1 MDYIT
6 EAQVNKYKEDIN
18 WINGVYKGTSNIKD
32 KDSSYID
39 TSNLFNNAKTLDQ
52 YTNALIKAVSENKS
66 NSNQSIVIPLDPWFE
81 QYGYTSISVNGDAIF
96 KEKNISPVS
105 AIYKMLKE
113 NPSKFKRVFSN
124 IKFYFILG
132 DACFILDTNTVG
144 STTYR
149 TFRDIILA
157 SYKPG
162 GPAQPSTEV
171 KKTKNLDT
179 LLNVEKKEAEENPV
193 NPMKLPENDQRTI
206 LNTKEIELEIME
218 IVNNIVNTASSEE
231 EANKM
236 MQEDMRLKELLA
248 QVQANNMSN
257 INTSSAM
264 VNMNKMRSRRMQ
276 GLNADFMNL
285 QVNGKTVR
293 DMMKD
298 KVEEDI
304 PETSLKIDSI
314 NDEWKKLKYINFE
327 KKYDL
332 DSDIVKCIYHFT
344 KTSYPISIRN
354 IKVEDT
360 STTEDYVNT
369 YTVECED
376 YTGKRFTLKF
386 DVPLFIN
393 NRFMKLGGN
402 EKIINGQLLLLPCIK
417 TDNDTAQLV
426 SNYNKV
432 FVRRYGMVGR
442 SYSSSDRLIKA
453 LKKANGKVKDL
464 KITTGNNSKIC
475 MKYSLYA
482 DYIDLASNFSEIK
495 TKDFDFIFNQDF
507 YRQIDPTLDNK
518 KLPIYLHMESNTMS
532 IYDDSKNNQPVSTV
546 IAQILCEQSPEFK
559 KIYEATVKANKM
571 VYSQASILKN
581 RMPVIVILGYLLGLT
596 NTLKKAGIKYK
607 FIDKKISK
615 SNNDSELKVMSN
627 PDLYDNIKFN
637 DGYLYYE
644 QTYESSMLMN
654 GLFDC
659 DTENYSFSEVDN
671 RKFWLDQL
679 DLFGGRLLS
688 DGLDNFMDLFMDPMT
703 EEVCNKFKLPT
714 DFCGLLLYAS
724 DLLVDTAYNKHTDI
738 TGNRYRT
745 NEIVAGYV
753 YKELASAYGK
763 YKLSIK
769 HGRKEPMNI
778 KQNAILLAVMT
789 DSMSSDL
796 STMTPLLEKESA
808 NTVSFKGLSG
818 MNSDRSYSLDKRT
831 FDDSMINKLG
841 LSTGF
846 AGNVGITRQATI
858 DMDIEGERG
867 YVKNSSLNDVSDA
880 KTMSATEAMTPFGT
894 TRDDPFR
901 SAMTF
906 VQTSKHSMRT
916 KGSAPLLIT
925 NGADDALPYMIGNT
939 FAFKAKDNG
948 KVVELVENE
957 YMILEYNNGDHDYVD
972 LSVIVKKNSD
982 GGIYV
987 TVQLKPDKKLGAKF
1001 SKGEVVAH
1009 DPLSFSTKYG
1019 ATDELSYNI
1028 GTLAKVGIL
1037 ATDEGF
1043 EDSTIISEWL
1053 SEAMTSDVTMMD
1065 DVVLDANAN
1074 IYYIAKPGQKV
1085 QEGDTLL
1092 LFQNA
1097 FTEEEQNALLRNI
1110 TDPDLVNDL
1119 GRIKKTSHYTGVV
1132 QDIKIYRTKPIS
1144 YYSKSIQK
1152 VITDY
1157 ENRYKKKIEEYD
1169 KYGITGIRK
1178 EVNNYE
1184 LPNTGK
1190 LKNVGDGILIEIYI
1204 MYEDKFSIG
1213 DKNVAQSAC
1222 KGVCKDIFPAGK
1234 EPWSEYRPEEKIHA
1248 FYAINSFMGRMITS
1262 VLVSGAINKGLIEL
1276 DRQVKGIMGYK
1287 WKTLEEMQLPLNK
1300 K

>member
-1 MDYIT
+1 
-6 EAQVNKYKEDIN
+6 
-18 WINGVYKGTSNIKD
+18 
-32 KDSSYID
+32 
-39 TSNLFNNAKTLDQ
+39 
-52 YTNALIKAVSENKS
+52 
-66 NSNQSIVIPLDPWFE
+66 
-81 QYGYTSISVNGDAIF
+81 
-96 KEKNISPVS
+96 
-105 AIYKMLKE
+105 
-113 NPSKFKRVFSN
+113 
-124 IKFYFILG
+124 
-132 DACFILDTNTVG
+132 
-144 STTYR
+144 
-149 TFRDIILA
+149 
-157 SYKPG
+157 
-162 GPAQPSTEV
+162 
-171 KKTKNLDT
+171 
-179 LLNVEKKEAEENPV
+179 
-193 NPMKLPENDQRTI
+193 
-206 LNTKEIELEIME
+206 
-218 IVNNIVNTASSEE
+218 
-231 EANKM
+231 
-236 MQEDMRLKELLA
+236 
-248 QVQANNMSN
+248 
-257 INTSSAM
+257 
-264 VNMNKMRSRRMQ
+264 
-276 GLNADFMNL
+276 
-285 QVNGKTVR
+285 
-293 DMMKD
+293 
-298 KVEEDI
+298 
-304 PETSLKIDSI
+304 
-314 NDEWKKLKYINFE
+314 
-327 KKYDL
+327 
-332 DSDIVKCIYHFT
+332 
-344 KTSYPISIRN
+344 
-354 IKVEDT
+354 
-360 STTEDYVNT
+360 
-369 YTVECED
+369 
-376 YTGKRFTLKF
+376 
-386 DVPLFIN
+386 
-393 NRFMKLGGN
+393 MKLGGN

-559 KIYEATVKANKM
+559 KIYEATAKANKM

-753 YKELASAYGK
+753 YKELASAYGR

-982 GGIYV
+982 GGIYI

-1001 SKGEVVAH
+1001 TKGEVVAH

-1065 DVVLDANAN
+1065 DVILDANAN
-1074 IYYIAKPGQKV
+1074 IYYIAKPGQNV

-1287 WKTLEEMQLPLNK
+1287 WKTLEEMQLPTK

>member
-6 EAQVNKYKEDIN
+6 EAQVSKYKDDIN
-18 WINGVYKGTSNIKD
+18 WINGVFKGTSSLKD
-32 KDSSYID
+32 KDSSFID
-39 TSNLFNNAKTLDQ
+39 TSNIFNNAKTLDQ
-52 YTNALIKAVSENKS
+52 YINALIKAINTDKDK
-66 NSNQSIVIPLDPWFE
+66 SNQSIVIPLDPWFE
-81 QYGYTSISVNGDAIF
+81 KYNYNSSSSNGDAIF

-113 NPSKFKRVFSN
+113 NPAKFKRVFSN
-124 IKFYFILG
+124 IKFYFILSE
-132 DACFILDTNTVG
+132 DCFILDANTVG
-144 STTYR
+144 ASTYKS
-149 TFRDIILA
+149 FRDIIVS
-157 SYKPG
+157 SYKMAHP
-162 GPAQPSTEV
+162 TEDKV
-171 KKTKNLDT
+171 ISKNLDT
-179 LLNVEKKEAEENPV
+179 TYNDEKEEAKENPV
-193 NPMKLPENDQRTI
+193 NPMKLPENDKRTS
-206 LNTKEIELEIME
+206 LNTKEIELEIVQIIND
-218 IVNNIVNTASSEE
+218 IVNKASNEE

-236 MQEDMRLKELLA
+236 MEQDIRLKELLA

-264 VNMNKMRSRRMQ
+264 VNINKMRSRRMQ
-276 GLNADFMNL
+276 SLNADFMNL
-285 QVNGKTVR
+285 QVNGKTVKE
-293 DMMKD
+293 MMKD
-298 KVEEDI
+298 KVNEDI
-304 PETSLKIDSI
+304 PETSLNIDSI

-360 STTEDYVNT
+360 STTEDYINT

-376 YTGKRFTLKF
+376 YNGKRFTLKF
-386 DVPLFIN
+386 DIPIFIN

-453 LKKANGKVKDL
+453 LRKANGKVKDIQ
-464 KITTGNNSKIC
+464 ITTGNNSKIC

-482 DYIDLASNFSEIK
+482 DYIDIASNFSEIK
-495 TKDFDFIFNQDF
+495 TKNFDFIFNQDF
-507 YRQIDPTLDNK
+507 YRQLDPTLDNK
-518 KLPIYLHMESNTMS
+518 KLPIYIHIASNTMS
-532 IYDDSKNNQPVSTV
+532 IYDDTKNNIPVSTV
-546 IAQILCEQSPEFK
+546 IAQILCEESLEFK
-559 KIYEATVKANKM
+559 KIYESTDKANKM

-596 NTLKKAGIKYK
+596 NTLKRANIKYK
-607 FIDKKISK
+607 FVDKKINK
-615 SNNDSELKVMSN
+615 SNTELSIMAN
-627 PDLYDNIKFN
+627 PDMYDNIKFN

-644 QTYESSMLMN
+644 QSYEASMLMN

-659 DTENYSFSEVDN
+659 DTENYSFSEIDN

-688 DGLDNFMDLFMDPMT
+688 DGLDNFYDLFMDPMT

-745 NEIVAGYV
+745 NEIVAGYT
-753 YKELASAYGK
+753 YKELASAYAR

-778 KQNAILLAVMT
+778 KQNAILIAVMT

-831 FDDSMINKLG
+831 FDDSMVNKLG

-858 DMDIEGERG
+858 DMDIDGDRG
-867 YVKNSSLNDVSDA
+867 YIKNSSLNDVSDA

-925 NGADDALPYMIGNT
+925 NGADDALPYLIGNT

-948 KVVELVENE
+948 KVIELVENE

-987 TVQLKPDKKLGAKF
+987 TIQLKPDKKLGAKF
-1001 SKGEVVAH
+1001 KKGEVVAH

-1065 DVVLDANAN
+1065 DVTLDANAN
-1074 IYYIAKPGQKV
+1074 IYYLVKPGQKV

-1132 QDIKIYRTKPIS
+1132 QDVKIYRTKPIS

-1152 VITDY
+1152 IINEY
-1157 ENRYKKKIEEYD
+1157 ENRYKKKVEEYN
-1169 KYGITGIRK
+1169 KYGISGIRK

-1276 DRQVKGIMGYK
+1276 DRQVKDIMGFK
-1287 WKTLEEMQLPLNK
+1287 WKSLEDMQLPINK
-1300 K
+1300 

>member
-1 MDYIT
+1 MYIT
-6 EAQVNKYKEDIN
+6 EAQINKYKDDIN
-18 WINGVYKGTSNIKD
+18 WINGVYKGTANLKD
-32 KDSSYID
+32 QDSSYID
-39 TSNLFNNAKTLDQ
+39 TSNLFENAKTLDQ
-52 YTNALIKAVSENKS
+52 YINALVRAVNADKN
-66 NSNQSIVIPLDPWFE
+66 NSNQSFVIPLDPWFE
-81 QYGYTSISVNGDAIF
+81 KYGYNTYSADGDAIF

-113 NPSKFKRVFSN
+113 NPAKFKRQFAN

-132 DACFILDTNTVG
+132 ESCFILDANTVG
-144 STTYR
+144 TSTYKTFKDIISTTYKP
-149 TFRDIILA
+149 DHPPA
-157 SYKPG
+157 STKD
-162 GPAQPSTEV
+162 

-179 LLNVEKKEAEENPV
+179 TLNDEKEEAKANPV
-193 NPMKLPENDQRTI
+193 NPMKLPQNDQRTI
-206 LNTKEIELEIME
+206 LNTKEIEVEIME
-218 IVNNIVNTASSEE
+218 IINNIVNTASSEE
-231 EANKM
+231 EANRM
-236 MQEDMRLKELLA
+236 MQDDMRLKELLA

-257 INTSSAM
+257 INTSSAI

-304 PETSLKIDSI
+304 PETSLNIDSI

-344 KTSYPISIRN
+344 KVSQPISIRN

-360 STTEDYVNT
+360 STTEDYINT

-376 YTGKRFTLKF
+376 VNGKRFTLKF

-453 LKKANGKVKDL
+453 LRKANGVVKDI

-475 MKYSLYA
+475 MKYNLYA

-518 KLPIYLHMESNTMS
+518 KLPIYIHIPSNSMS
-532 IYDDSKNNQPVSTV
+532 IYDDTKNNQPVSTI

-559 KIYEATVKANKM
+559 KIYESTAKANKM

-581 RMPVIVILGYLLGLT
+581 RMPVIVILGYLMGLT
-596 NTLKKAGIKYK
+596 NTLKKANIKYK

-615 SNNDSELKVMSN
+615 SNTDINLKIMAD
-627 PDLYDNIKFN
+627 PDQYDNIKFN

-688 DGLDNFMDLFMDPMT
+688 DGLDNFLDLFVDPMT

-753 YKELASAYGK
+753 YKELATAYAR
-763 YKLSIK
+763 YRLSIK

-778 KQNAILLAVMT
+778 KQNAILIAVMT

-867 YVKNSSLNDVSDA
+867 YVKNSSLSDVSDA
-880 KTMSATEAMTPFGT
+880 KTMSATEALTPFGT

-957 YMILEYNNGDHDYVD
+957 YMILEYNNGEHDYVD

-1001 SKGEVVAH
+1001 TKGEVVAH

-1043 EDSTIISEWL
+1043 EDSTIVSEWL

-1065 DVVLDANAN
+1065 DVVIDANAN

-1092 LFQNA
+1092 LYQNA
-1097 FTEEEQNALLRNI
+1097 FSEEEQNALLRNI

-1152 VITDY
+1152 VIIDY

-1190 LKNVGDGILIEIYI
+1190 LKNVGDGILIEIYV

-1276 DRQVKGIMGYK
+1276 DRQVKEIMGFK
-1287 WKTLEEMQLPLNK
+1287 WKSLEDMQLPLNK